1 MTLLLALLIWLGVLA
16 HVFLRTQ
23 GLLGLR
29 GRSRLAL
36 GAAIGVL
43 GLAYVPARILLARGL
58 AEEAARLLELAA
70 VWFMGLAAALWT
82 LLVPFEL
89 AVGAARCLAR
99 RRLAHASPGFRRG
112 LALGL
117 WAFAAALVLIGWR
130 NARATPELTHLRLA
144 FPGASAQR
152 LVVIADAHLG
162 SISSAEQWQRS
173 LRAARAL
180 EPDALLVA
188 GDLIDDHGPRTEP
201 QVALLRAAFPEEP
214 ICVTTGNH
222 EFYAGPRSF
231 EELCARHGLELLRQE
246 VRHLSPSLALAGID
260 DAHFVDAREAL
271 SRVLPRLEGP
281 AILLT
286 HRPSAA
292 RWVRER
298 EQTLVLAGHT
308 HGGQTWPMILLT
320 SLGNSGYRAGRYRVG
335 SAELYVT
342 RGTGVWGP
350 PMRLSAPP
358 ELVVIDVIPGP
369 EFLLEELGRD
379 PGGP

>member
-1 MTLLLALLIWLGVLA
+1 MTPLFALLIWLGVLA

-70 VWFMGLAAALWT
+70 VWFMGLAAVLWT
-82 LLVPFEL
+82 LLIPFEL

-99 RRLAHASPGFRRG
+99 RRLARASRPFRRG

-117 WAFAAALVLIGWR
+117 WAVAAALVLIGWR

-144 FPGASAQR
+144 HPGASAQR
-152 LVVIADAHLG
+152 LAVISDAHLG
-162 SISSAEQWQRS
+162 SISSPDQWRRT

-180 EPDALLVA
+180 DPDALLVP

-201 QVALLRAAFPEEP
+201 QVALLRETFPDEP
-214 ICVTTGNH
+214 IYVTTGNH
-222 EFYAGPRSF
+222 EYYAGPRSF
-231 EELCARHGLELLRQE
+231 EELCARHGFVLLRQE
-246 VRHLSPSLALAGID
+246 VRSLSPSLALAGID
-260 DAHFVDAREAL
+260 DAHLVAAGKAL
-271 SRVLPRLEGP
+271 SGVLPRMEGP

-292 RWVRER
+292 QGVRER

-308 HGGQTWPMILLT
+308 HGGQTWPMVLLVA
-320 SLGNSGYRAGRYRVG
+320 LGNSGFRAGRYRVG

-350 PMRLSAPP
+350 PVRLSAPP
-358 ELVVIDVIPGP
+358 ELVVIDVVPGP
-369 EFLLEELGRD
+369 EFLLEELGQAE
-379 PGGP
+379 GG